1 MPSEES
7 PPTQWNYANPVL
19 EVSDVPRAIA
29 YYRDVFGLIPS
40 WMWEDRIGG
49 VHTDHSSIELYVS
62 GADQPS
68 PSRLAVFV
76 DDADAAHERYRT
88 AGAEIVGEIKT
99 QPWGLRGFTVRDPDG
114 NLIDVAQQVHSPSRR
129 SEYRDLTASPLQG
142 G

>member
-7 PPTQWNYANPVL
+7 TPTQWNHANPVL
-19 EVSDVPRAIA
+19 EVSDVARAIA
-29 YYRDVFGLIPS
+29 FYRDVFGLIPS

-49 VHTDHSSIELYVS
+49 VHTDQSSIEIYVS
-62 GADQPS
+62 RAEQPL

-76 DDADAAHERYRT
+76 DDADAAHEQYRT
-88 AGAEIVGEIKT
+88 AGAEIVGELKT

-114 NLIDVAQQVHSPSRR
+114 NLIDVAQQIHIPSGR
-129 SEYRDLTASPLQG
+129 SEYRDLTASPLPG